1 MPDADLDQLA
11 PALAKWLAP
20 YIAAEL
26 GILAPNAD
34 STNLSADYDE
44 RTAALF
50 VEGLGDEVLQRA
62 YILFAI
68 LSVTESGG
76 DASIDSIEL
85 ARMLDLSTPRN
96 IASVLTNSL
105 KRRAKKL
112 GLPVPWTQST
122 TSDNRTRWT
131 GRDKDGAQA
140 RRLMYAIRA
149 ELQRR
154 GLRYLD
160 GGDPSASHGGRS
172 DES

>member
-1 MPDADLDQLA
+1 MLDTDLDQLA

-62 YILFAI
+62 FRLFAV
-68 LSVTESGG
+68 LSATQNGG
-76 DASIDSIEL
+76 EAAIDSVEL

-105 KRRAKKL
+105 KRRAKKP

-140 RRLMYAIRA
+140 RRLLHAVQT
-149 ELQRR
+149 ELQKRAQA
-154 GLRYLD
+154 
-160 GGDPSASHGGRS
+160 P
-172 DES
+172 